1 MTIPTKIATWFMI
14 VFFLLIAFVQFT
26 GGSIIEILT
35 AVAAL
40 GAAIFL
46 FLDK

>member
-1 MTIPTKIATWFMI
+1 MKFPTKIATWFLI
-14 VFFLLIAFVQFT
+14 VFFLLVAIAAFTQFN
-26 GGSIIEILT
+26 S
-35 AVAAL
+35 AVLNGIVAL